1 MKIGFCFLIK
11 QYITYPELWLPFFDG
26 HEDEYGI
33 YIHCKRAPH
42 GPGYKGIQKTG
53 KGYPGEVLPGD
64 VHLLCRSTDLS
75 AKAKIASKLIN
86 TKWGGSSLVQATIS
100 LFEDAY
106 NDGCDYIILVSGD
119 MIPLCSF
126 EQLKSI
132 TDSTAFTSPEREIM
146 NRWQEGRMHRRY
158 YGPRNHQVS
167 EIVPEFRDYK
177 KQNMFFGITAKDYK
191 SVNWQQYFDK
201 YFTNYCCPDEHF
213 WINILSALNI
223 EYNNTN
229 FVHVSNDV
237 GSTQAR
243 SWTLT
248 DKLIDDTEC
257 YFIRKVHRG
266 IEVDVLDRM
275 KQIYK
280 TGNNN
285 L

>member
-11 QYITYPELWLPFFDG
+11 RYISYSKELWLPFFDG

-33 YIHCKRAPH
+33 YIHSKVGPH
-42 GPGYKGIQKTG
+42 DIDHYCPGLQN
-53 KGYPGEVLPGD
+53 
-64 VHLLCRSTDLS
+64 
-75 AKAKIASKLIN
+75 AKILFGKLID
-86 TKWGGSSLVQATIS
+86 TKWGASSLVQATIN

-106 NDGCDYIILVSGD
+106 NDGCDYMILVSGD

-167 EIVPEFRDYK
+167 EIVPEFKDYK
-177 KQNMFFGITAKDYK
+177 KQNMFFGITAEDYK
-191 SVNWQQYFDK
+191 GVNWQQYLDK

-223 EYNNTN
+223 QYNNMN
-229 FVHVSNDV
+229 FIHVSNDP
-237 GSTQAR
+237 GNTQAR
-243 SWTLT
+243 KWELT
-248 DKLIDDTEC
+248 NNLIDDVKC
-257 YFIRKVHRG
+257 YFIRKIHGNPKRA
-266 IEVDVLDRM
+266 VLDRM
-275 KQIYK
+275 GQIYK